1 GGGGQAPGAA
11 TPGDGRTG
19 EGNGSDA
26 ATEPVLQ
33 GWARVDQLLDTA
45 MAEAALGTD
54 DEVFARLA
62 ERWCETSPEPQR
74 TEEGPVLVCLPDP
87 PLQIDGHG
95 FSLELGGEGVI
106 GLVAAELSA
115 ETSTA
120 LVAEALD
127 RLDRWCTRQ
136 WTDVTP
142 RPTAPK
148 ASPPPTEL
156 YTCPVEGT
164 VLLVVARFVARSD
177 DQWRVSMT
185 VIDAS

>member
-1 GGGGQAPGAA
+1 
-11 TPGDGRTG
+11 
-19 EGNGSDA
+19 
-26 ATEPVLQ
+26 
-33 GWARVDQLLDTA
+33 
-45 MAEAALGTD
+45 M
-54 DEVFARLA
+54 
-62 ERWCETSPEPQR
+62 
-74 TEEGPVLVCLPDP
+74 
-87 PLQIDGHG
+87 
-95 FSLELGGEGVI
+95 I

-142 RPTAPK
+142 RPPAPK

-164 VLLVVARFVARSD
+164 VLLVVARFMARSD